1 MRHVYSLWNV
11 LEVSLMMTPWGRKME
26 LNDFFYKVVFD
37 GYLFIPY
44 FTVKHNGMHNLK
56 KNNG

>member
-1 MRHVYSLWNV
+1 
-11 LEVSLMMTPWGRKME
+11 MMTPWRRNVQ

-44 FTVKHNGMHNLK
+44 FTVQHNGMHNLRE
-56 KNNG
+56 NNG